1 MDYIN
6 ENYKDHKLGTQI
18 NKALQ
23 EYNSLA
29 YKLSGTNN
37 QYNHYLY
44 NNPYANKY
52 NLTRNNRFSSLKR
65 NDYSYPNTFRGNLN
79 IKSLNNKNYGNQ
91 DLIEE
96 FKETLEKS
104 QIIKDDLLRMG
115 SKFGFS
121 KKYKNKKFEY
131 LNKNKNNYSYKFL
144 PFNKYEESL
153 FEEEKSSTSNGGN
166 IEYIPKKENRLEV
179 SNGKKSSK
187 KKKNKNS
194 AKNGKDEKKLENEG
208 KNIINKYQ
216 DIKKENRILELE
228 INNYKKLINQ
238 HLSFGNNY
246 KNKGNN
252 KYSQK
257 TINELEQSLQQN
269 IQNNCSIID
278 TILKIKKIND
288 VLSSKIKSL
297 SESMNLNFQKLEQIN
312 RENAKIQITNEENE
326 QKIANLQE
334 ENHSLL
340 NELESQ
346 KISLLKL
353 KNKEKNLNL
362 LNDSNK
368 KALNDKEEHIL
379 KLKNTINKYHKQ
391 KNDMIR
397 GRSFNITSK
406 ENLKLY
412 DEKINSLRI
421 EINNL
426 NSKKQK
432 ILLSNTNL
440 QNQIFS
446 FGENNLG
453 DDKEKIL
460 KNQFNGL
467 KMENNQKKASLKNKE
482 MQLEMLKHEVD
493 SLTFNFKNNI
503 QLNEL
508 QKNEIKNLI
517 NDIDSQDNIN
527 INEQDINEQIK
538 INSELNFQKIKEIEQ
553 LYKNFNKA
561 NMEKDQLINNL
572 ELQINQMYINQPNV
586 INNDLL
592 QKNGIGNPINE
603 LKLNDQVINNN
614 LNQGILN
621 FNNPNINNDVDKEND
636 INQLEN
642 DDNINEDEYLQL
654 IQDNNLQGQNNFE
667 NEDEQCIINDIKN
680 DIDNIQDEDGQFGLE
695 ENINEN
701 LEQEDQNNEKN

>member
-1 MDYIN
+1 MNYIN

-187 KKKNKNS
+187 KKKNKNLP
-194 AKNGKDEKKLENEG
+194 KNDKDEKKLEKEG

-216 DIKKENRILELE
+216 NIKKENRILELE

-257 TINELEQSLQQN
+257 TINEIQQSLQQN

-278 TILKIKKIND
+278 TILKIKKNND

-297 SESMNLNFQKLEQIN
+297 SESMNLNFQKLEKIN
-312 RENAKIQITNEENE
+312 RENAKIQITN
-326 QKIANLQE
+326 
-334 ENHSLL
+334 
-340 NELESQ
+340 
-346 KISLLKL
+346 
-353 KNKEKNLNL
+353 
-362 LNDSNK
+362 
-368 KALNDKEEHIL
+368 
-379 KLKNTINKYHKQ
+379 
-391 KNDMIR
+391 
-397 GRSFNITSK
+397 
-406 ENLKLY
+406 
-412 DEKINSLRI
+412 
-421 EINNL
+421 
-426 NSKKQK
+426 
-432 ILLSNTNL
+432 
-440 QNQIFS
+440 
-446 FGENNLG
+446 
-453 DDKEKIL
+453 
-460 KNQFNGL
+460 
-467 KMENNQKKASLKNKE
+467 
-482 MQLEMLKHEVD
+482 
-493 SLTFNFKNNI
+493 
-503 QLNEL
+503 
-508 QKNEIKNLI
+508 
-517 NDIDSQDNIN
+517 
-527 INEQDINEQIK
+527 
-538 INSELNFQKIKEIEQ
+538 
-553 LYKNFNKA
+553 
-561 NMEKDQLINNL
+561 
-572 ELQINQMYINQPNV
+572 
-586 INNDLL
+586 
-592 QKNGIGNPINE
+592 
-603 LKLNDQVINNN
+603 
-614 LNQGILN
+614 
-621 FNNPNINNDVDKEND
+621 
-636 INQLEN
+636 
-642 DDNINEDEYLQL
+642 
-654 IQDNNLQGQNNFE
+654 
-667 NEDEQCIINDIKN
+667 
-680 DIDNIQDEDGQFGLE
+680 
-695 ENINEN
+695 
-701 LEQEDQNNEKN
+701 

>member
-1 MDYIN
+1 
-6 ENYKDHKLGTQI
+6 
-18 NKALQ
+18 
-23 EYNSLA
+23 
-29 YKLSGTNN
+29 
-37 QYNHYLY
+37 
-44 NNPYANKY
+44 
-52 NLTRNNRFSSLKR
+52 
-65 NDYSYPNTFRGNLN
+65 
-79 IKSLNNKNYGNQ
+79 
-91 DLIEE
+91 
-96 FKETLEKS
+96 
-104 QIIKDDLLRMG
+104 MG

-312 RENAKIQITNEENE
+312 RENAKIQTTNEENE

-346 KISLLKL
+346 KISPRVVVRDK
-353 KNKEKNLNL
+353 KEL
-362 LNDSNK
+362 
-368 KALNDKEEHIL
+368 
-379 KLKNTINKYHKQ
+379 
-391 KNDMIR
+391 
-397 GRSFNITSK
+397 GR
-406 ENLKLY
+406 
-412 DEKINSLRI
+412 
-421 EINNL
+421 
-426 NSKKQK
+426 
-432 ILLSNTNL
+432 
-440 QNQIFS
+440 
-446 FGENNLG
+446 
-453 DDKEKIL
+453 
-460 KNQFNGL
+460 
-467 KMENNQKKASLKNKE
+467 MER
-482 MQLEMLKHEVD
+482 
-493 SLTFNFKNNI
+493 
-503 QLNEL
+503 
-508 QKNEIKNLI
+508 
-517 NDIDSQDNIN
+517 
-527 INEQDINEQIK
+527 
-538 INSELNFQKIKEIEQ
+538 KEI
-553 LYKNFNKA
+553 
-561 NMEKDQLINNL
+561 L
-572 ELQINQMYINQPNV
+572 ERQKHGQRPRGSV
-586 INNDLL
+586 ELL
-592 QKNGIGNPINE
+592 GTYS
-603 LKLNDQVINNN
+603 LNHFKI
-614 LNQGILN
+614 
-621 FNNPNINNDVDKEND
+621 
-636 INQLEN
+636 
-642 DDNINEDEYLQL
+642 
-654 IQDNNLQGQNNFE
+654 
-667 NEDEQCIINDIKN
+667 
-680 DIDNIQDEDGQFGLE
+680 
-695 ENINEN
+695 
-701 LEQEDQNNEKN
+701 